1 VGLLTGKAQA
11 RIEFGLGVDDV
22 APLEPIILGAGGI
35 VSCSDGISLSEALSG
50 LNDLS
55 DHVSFGI
62 VCAASRDAH
71 DEILRDL
78 AA

>member
-1 VGLLTGKAQA
+1 M
-11 RIEFGLGVDDV
+11 
-22 APLEPIILGAGGI
+22 P
-35 VSCSDGISLSEALSG
+35 LSEALSG

-62 VCAASRDAH
+62 VCAASRNAH